1 MTTLAALRQ
10 RSGQLFTELLEAQ
23 TRRPRARRRLGA
35 VAAPPT
41 FSWFDPR
48 DASRAAGLAFRLS
61 AFAASRADRN
71 AALGAAL
78 DHAESER
85 ARAHPELV
93 RQGLALFVT
102 HNMDGRRLL
111 KPRTVVAAPALF
123 RPPRAR
129 GAQLRLSIGGAS
141 PGLDYWRED
150 ALANEHHQHWHEV
163 YPYAGLPPA
172 DFRTWVTDT
181 PRADLV
187 AILTALDPTQ
197 DWAAQLA
204 QATVNQIA
212 RFFANLAGQ
221 GELQDLP
228 DRLYRKL
235 FRLNDRQ
242 GELFFYMHE
251 QMLAR
256 YDAEL
261 LANGLARVD
270 PFSPSKWPQPIDEGY
285 DPTGLA
291 GFFRRDQDR
300 TLGPNA
306 RTELRALEQE
316 IKDAIDQGKLD
327 ASGGMVVPIDRTN
340 LGEAAESTVRQL
352 RVSNPAKYGGLH
364 NTGHVRIASLSAG
377 GNGVMIATTTAIR
390 DQVFWRWHKHVD
402 DLNAAWQDKQPA
414 ISFADAPGV
423 VIRDGLGANPA
434 QPWTS
439 PDIILVE
446 TVELPKNRTPKQL
459 ETLGTQLFGGAAWD
473 QAFVATT
480 ASANGVSVTTTDRL
494 TTSMRTASFGGKI
507 VSFLAHEPF
516 SYFLRLE
523 NPSGATAHITVRIFL
538 APETT
543 AADRR
548 AWIEMD
554 KFMVDIPANTRRVV
568 YRPDTES
575 SVIKRPA
582 ESSPAA
588 VTTGTPTSSEGSYC
602 DCGWPYTLLLP
613 RGTQAGMR
621 YRLLVICTDGAID
634 QVGMP
639 DHCGSMSYC
648 GSVDR
653 YPDAR
658 DMGYPFARPFPGAA
672 ATAIR
677 DATLAVPTMAGR
689 SVTIRTT

>member
-1 MTTLAALRQ
+1 MAA
-10 RSGQLFTELLEAQ
+10 A
-23 TRRPRARRRLGA
+23 
-35 VAAPPT
+35 AAPAT
-41 FSWFDPR
+41 FSWFEPR
-48 DASRAAGLAFRLS
+48 DAAEAAALAFRLS
-61 AFAASRADRN
+61 AFAASKANRN
-71 AALGAAL
+71 AALGVAL

-85 ARAHPELV
+85 ARSNPELV

-123 RPPRAR
+123 RPPQAR
-129 GAQLRLSIGGAS
+129 GAQLKVSIGGAS

-172 DFRTWVTDT
+172 DFRTWVSDT

-187 AILTALDPTQ
+187 AILTALDPAQ
-197 DWAAQLA
+197 NWAAQLA
-204 QATVNQIA
+204 QATVAQIA
-212 RFFANLAGQ
+212 RFFANRGGQ
-221 GELQDLP
+221 GAFQDLP
-228 DRLYRKL
+228 DKLYRKL
-235 FRLNDRQ
+235 YRLNDRQ

-261 LANGLARVD
+261 LSNGLSRVD
-270 PFSPSKWPQPIDEGY
+270 PFGPTKWSQPIDEGY

-300 TLGPNA
+300 TLGSNA
-306 RTELRALEQE
+306 RTELRGLEQE
-316 IKDAIDQGKLD
+316 VKDAIAQGKLD
-327 ASGGMVVPIDRTN
+327 ASGGMRIPIDRTN
-340 LGEAAESTVRQL
+340 LGEAVESTVRQL
-352 RVSNPAKYGGLH
+352 RTSNPTRYSGLH

-390 DQVFWRWHKHVD
+390 DQVFWRWHKHID
-402 DLNAAWQDKQPA
+402 DLNAGWQDKQAA
-414 ISFADAPGV
+414 ISFADAPSV
-423 VIRDGLGANPA
+423 VIRDGVGGNAAL
-434 QPWTS
+434 PWSS

-446 TVELPKNRTPKQL
+446 TVELPKNRTPEQL
-459 ETLGTQLFGGAAWD
+459 ESLGTQLFGGAVWD
-473 QAFVATT
+473 QAFAATST
-480 ASANGVSVTTTDRL
+480 SANGVTVKTTDQL
-494 TTSMRTASFGGKI
+494 TTSMRTASFGGKT

-523 NPSGATAHITVRIFL
+523 NSSGAAANVTVRIFL
-538 APETT
+538 APEAT
-543 AADRR
+543 ATDRR

-554 KFMVDIPANTRRVV
+554 KFMVEVPPKTKRVV

-613 RGTQAGMR
+613 RGTKTGMP
-621 YRLLVICTDGAID
+621 YRLLVICTDGTID
-634 QVGMP
+634 QLNMP

-658 DMGYPFARPFPGAA
+658 DMGYPFARPFGGAA

-677 DATLAVPTMAGR
+677 DATLAVQSMAAR
-689 SVTIRTT
+689 SVTIRTS